1 MNQSTQEWRRE
12 LDQVR
17 TQGRDPA
24 PDQDQ
29 GLDLERD
36 VQLFTALLGEVLR
49 EHSRKR
55 VLVIVERLR
64 DGFMQL
70 RDQEDADLR
79 EKLMKRIDAMDAPT
93 LAEVIR
99 AFTIFFGLVNTAE
112 ELNAHLARR
121 DRVHAGERLW
131 FGSFDDTVRRFHADG
146 VPAQMFQDLLNHL
159 VYLPVFT
166 AHPTES
172 KRRTTSDAFRR
183 IFLIAHGL
191 HRQRLNEEERME
203 QLQAI
208 LTEIQILWKTD
219 EVRVHKPQVTDE
231 VRQGLHYFRESLF
244 KAVPETY
251 RNLERAIRRT
261 YGPASGLT
269 VPSFIQFGSW
279 IGGDRD
285 GNPFVKPETT
295 ALAVRLHHQLVLE
308 EYLRRVTALRRV
320 LSHSIP
326 LCQPSPAFMDS
337 LDADE
342 DYRLVTMGQGP
353 RRFANEPYRRK
364 LDIMGHRLAANLERV
379 CARIRG
385 EHHEVLPGGYAGDR
399 EFLADLYLIRDSLIH
414 HHDGNAAAG
423 PLQDL
428 IRLTESFGF
437 HLVHLDCR
445 QESTRHTQAVT
456 ELFARQP
463 GAPYYEAFDEDQ
475 RLMALAESITH
486 PHPFIIDKA
495 TLTPETRETLE
506 VFEVMARLTAEIGP
520 GCFGQYV
527 ISMTHA
533 ASHVMEA
540 MLLARLAGLAGRD
553 RQGWFCNI
561 QISPLF
567 ETIEDLGH
575 IDAVMSALFDHPTYS
590 ALLKASGNR
599 QEVMLGYSDSCKDGG
614 ILCASWNLYE
624 AQRKVI
630 ALADR
635 RQVSCRIFHGRGGTI
650 GRGGGPTHE
659 AILAQPADTVHGQIK
674 FTEQGEVLSYR
685 YANPET
691 ARYELT
697 MGISGLIKASRCLIE
712 PPPEDR
718 KDYLGI
724 MDELAR
730 LGEEGYRRLVRET
743 DGFLDYF
750 YECTPLD
757 AIALLN
763 IGSRPSHRKQGDRA
777 LSSIRAI
784 PWVFGWGQ
792 SRTTLPAWFSVGQAI
807 ERWRGTDPQRLAKLQ
822 RMYQEW
828 PYFRALLSNTQ
839 MSLFKAEMHIA
850 REYLRL
856 AQDQRR
862 AQVIYGLIE
871 AEYERTCTQVLN
883 VVGLCGLMEDTP
895 ELAHSLAR
903 RNIYL
908 DPLNHIQVAV
918 LARYRREADEAQ
930 QEEWLDPLL
939 RSINAIAA
947 GMRNTG

>member
-1 MNQSTQEWRRE
+1 MNQFTKDE
-12 LDQVR
+12 
-17 TQGRDPA
+17 A
-24 PDQDQ
+24 
-29 GLDLERD
+29 LERD
-36 VQLFTALLGEVLR
+36 VKLFTALLGEVLR

-70 RDQEDADLR
+70 REQEDAAVRDR
-79 EKLMKRIDAMDAPT
+79 LMKRIDGLDAQT
-93 LAEVIR
+93 LSEVIR
-99 AFTIFFGLVNTAE
+99 AFTIYFGLVNTAE
-112 ELNAHLARR
+112 ELNAYLYRM
-121 DRVHAGERLW
+121 DRISSGERLW
-131 FGSFDDTVRRFHADG
+131 IGSLDDTVRQLHADG
-146 VPAQMFQDLLNHL
+146 VSAENFQSLLDHL

-172 KRRTTSDAFRR
+172 KRRTVMDTFRR
-183 IFLIAHGL
+183 IFLIAQGL
-191 HRQRLNEEERME
+191 HRERLNEEELEE

-231 VRQGLHYFRESLF
+231 VSQGLHYFRESLF
-244 KAVPETY
+244 KAVPELY
-251 RNLERAIRRT
+251 RYLEKAIRRT
-261 YGPASGLT
+261 YGPASGIRA
-269 VPSFIQFGSW
+269 PSFIRFGSW

-295 ALAVRLHHQLVLE
+295 ELAVRLHHELVLE
-308 EYLRRVTALRRV
+308 EYQRRVEGLRRM
-320 LSHSIP
+320 LSHSVP
-326 LCQPSPAFMDS
+326 MCAPSPAFLDS

-342 DYRLVTMGQGP
+342 DYWLNTMGESL
-353 RRFANEPYRRK
+353 RRHVNEPYRRK
-364 LDIMGHRLAANLERV
+364 LAIMAHRLAANLARV
-379 CARIRG
+379 RARIRG
-385 EHHEVLPGGYAGDR
+385 AHHEVLPAGYNGDR
-399 EFLADLYLIRDSLIH
+399 EFLTDLYLIRDSLIH
-414 HHDGNAAAG
+414 HGDANAAAG

-428 IRLTESFGF
+428 IRLAEGFGF
-437 HLVHLDCR
+437 HLVHMDCR

-456 ELFARQP
+456 ELFARQS
-463 GAPYYEAFDEDQ
+463 GAPYYQAFDEDQ
-475 RLMALAESITH
+475 RLMALAEAIAH
-486 PHPFIIDKA
+486 PHPFIVDKA

-506 VFEVMARLTAEIGP
+506 TFEVMARMRAEIGA

-533 ASHVMEA
+533 ASHVMEV

-553 RQGWFCNI
+553 RDGWFCHI

-575 IDAVMSALFDHPTYS
+575 IQGVMSTLFDNPTYS

-614 ILCASWNLYE
+614 ILSSSWSLYD

-630 ALADR
+630 ALADD
-635 RQVSCRIFHGRGGTI
+635 RQVSCRIFHGRGGTV

-659 AILAQPADTVHGQIK
+659 AILAQPVDTVHGQIK

-691 ARYELT
+691 ARYELI

-712 PPPEDR
+712 PLTEDR
-718 KDYLGI
+718 NDYLGI

-730 LGEEGYRRLVRET
+730 YGEEAYRKMVHET
-743 DGFLDYF
+743 PGFMDYF

-763 IGSRPSHRKQGDRA
+763 IGSRPSHRKPGNRT

-792 SRTTLPAWFSVGQAI
+792 SRLTLPAWFSVGQAL
-807 ERWRGTDPQRLAKLQ
+807 ERWRGSDVQRLAKLQ
-822 RMYQEW
+822 RMYHEW

-839 MSLFKAEMHIA
+839 MALFKAEMHIA

-856 AQDQRR
+856 AQDRPR
-862 AQVIYGLIE
+862 AEIIYGLIE
-871 AEYERTCTQVLN
+871 AEYERTRTQVLN
-883 VVGLCGLMEDTP
+883 VAGLRGLMEETP
-895 ELAHSLAR
+895 ELAQSLSR
-903 RNIYL
+903 RNLYL
-908 DPLNHIQVAV
+908 DPLNHIQVAA
-918 LARYRREADEAQ
+918 LARYRGETDETKR
-930 QEEWLDPLL
+930 EEWLDPLL